1 MQYTVLDGHC
11 GIPLQR
17 LSRSHIINLTL
28 EMRKLWLRMV
38 NQIIQKSQK
47 ICDSLEYKSKYE
59 WVHTKLPFL
68 SLY

>member
-1 MQYTVLDGHC
+1 MQYTILAGRG

-38 NQIIQKSQK
+38 
-47 ICDSLEYKSKYE
+47 
-59 WVHTKLPFL
+59 T
-68 SLY
+68 